1 MESSKRGLNVV
12 ERARGEVMELETM
25 SNLESEAARSPDA
38 YIFLST
44 LYMLSKSTCKKVVKK
59 QIYI

>member
-1 MESSKRGLNVV
+1 
-12 ERARGEVMELETM
+12 VMELETM